1 MFEYFLK
8 RTFIV
13 MLFSVFGFLAKAQQ
27 IHFVYIQTEN
37 AQPFYV
43 KLDQKIIS
51 SSAAGYVILS
61 KLTDGVYEFNIGYP
75 KNEFPEKKFKIIMA
89 NRNEGFLLKN
99 FGEKGWGLFNLESFE
114 VAMGM
119 GADSPDTASKTVAND
134 AFSRMLANVVKDS
147 SILQKNVPPKNYQP
161 SGKVDSSVATAPSLE
176 KVVIEPT
183 VRLIS
188 EENNNGLKL
197 IYVDKNQND
206 IDTIQIYIP
215 LEKVNTLP
223 DSAGKNIVQKTK
235 MPQVSKEGSTS
246 GADVSTKSEDSGT
259 NVTNPQPVFLNQI
272 STIQKEDTEKI
283 NKNKIVQKAAPDTL
297 MNRATE
303 TIIQPAL
310 IRPDSTAGIKNQP
323 EDTAKGKIVVL
334 PRKNSS
340 SNINSD
346 CKAFANYEDFF
357 KLRKKMATLDSDDE
371 MISTAKKF
379 LKSKCFNTDQVK
391 NLSFLFLTDK
401 GRYMFFDMA
410 YAYTSD
416 SGLYFTLQSQLTDP
430 YYINRFKAMIRR

>member
-1 MFEYFLK
+1 MFDYFLK
-8 RTFIV
+8 RTFAV
-13 MLFSVFGFLAKAQQ
+13 MLFSVFAFLAKAQQ

-51 SSAAGYVILS
+51 SSLAGYVILS
-61 KLTDGVYEFNIGYP
+61 KLTDGEYEFKIGFP
-75 KNEFPEKKFKIIMA
+75 KNEFPEEKFKIRMA
-89 NRNEGFLLKN
+89 NKNEGFLLKN
-99 FGEKGWGLFNLESFE
+99 FSEKGWGLFNIESFE
-114 VAMGM
+114 VAMGT
-119 GADSPDTASKTVAND
+119 GANSPDTASKTLAND

-147 SILQKNVPPKNYQP
+147 SILQKNVPPKNYQA
-161 SGKVDSSVATAPSLE
+161 SGKVDSSVATIRSLE
-176 KVVIEPT
+176 KVAIEPT

-197 IYVDKNQND
+197 IYVDKNQNG

-215 LEKVNTLP
+215 LEKENALP
-223 DSAGKNIVQKTK
+223 DSAGKNIVQRTIS
-235 MPQVSKEGSTS
+235 PQVSKQDATS
-246 GADVSTKSEDSGT
+246 RVDVSTKSEDSST
-259 NVTNPQPVFLNQI
+259 NVTNRQPVFLNQI

-283 NKNKIVQKAAPDTL
+283 NKNRIGQKASPDTL
-297 MNRATE
+297 LNTATGP
-303 TIIQPAL
+303 IIQPAL

-323 EDTAKGKIVVL
+323 GDTARGKIAVL
-334 PRKNSS
+334 PGKNSS

-346 CKAFANYEDFF
+346 CRAFANYDDFF
-357 KLRKKMATLDSDDE
+357 KLRKKMATLNSDDE
-371 MISTAKKF
+371 MISTAKKVF
-379 LKSKCFNTDQVK
+379 KSKCFNTDQVK

-416 SGLYFTLQSQLTDP
+416 TGKYYTLQSQLTDP

>member
-1 MFEYFLK
+1 
-8 RTFIV
+8 
-13 MLFSVFGFLAKAQQ
+13 
-27 IHFVYIQTEN
+27 
-37 AQPFYV
+37 
-43 KLDQKIIS
+43 
-51 SSAAGYVILS
+51 
-61 KLTDGVYEFNIGYP
+61 
-75 KNEFPEKKFKIIMA
+75 
-89 NRNEGFLLKN
+89 
-99 FGEKGWGLFNLESFE
+99 
-114 VAMGM
+114 
-119 GADSPDTASKTVAND
+119 
-134 AFSRMLANVVKDS
+134 
-147 SILQKNVPPKNYQP
+147 VPPKNYQP

-246 GADVSTKSEDSGT
+246 DADVSTKSEDSGT

-346 CKAFANYEDFF
+346 CRAFANYEDFF

-371 MISTAKKF
+371 MISTAKKV